1 MEEREGAHSVPSLS
15 TAAVVTN
22 SGLLQG
28 MPSSP
33 DGQGKNKLFS
43 GSSWSWFGP
52 DLDSQA
58 LVAIVWQEPPSSPA
72 FPEGLSYY

>member
-1 MEEREGAHSVPSLS
+1 MEGHEGVHSVLSLG

-22 SGLLQG
+22 SGLLPG

-33 DGQGKNKLFS
+33 DGQGKNKLFPW
-43 GSSWSWFGP
+43 SSWSWFGP

>member
-1 MEEREGAHSVPSLS
+1 MEEREGAHSVLCLS
-15 TAAVVTN
+15 KAAVVTN
-22 SGLLQG
+22 SGLIQG
-28 MPSSP
+28 MPGSP
-33 DGQGKNKLFS
+33 DGQGKNKLFPW
-43 GSSWSWFGP
+43 SSWSWFGL